1 MLPVCPVILPLFT
14 AALLAALTK
23 LISQR
28 LSQAIAIAVTLATL
42 ACNLWLLRASAAA
55 PIVYWFGDWRPR
67 HGIALGICFAVD
79 PIGAGLA
86 AFATF
91 LTLAAFV
98 FSAKYFDAVGNHFHA
113 LLLAFLAAMCGFSL
127 TGDLFNMFVFF
138 ELMSAA
144 AFALCAYKTED
155 PGSLQGGFNFAV
167 MNAIAAYFVLTGIAL
182 LYARTGALNM
192 AQMGRVLNSRSP
204 DALVIAGFV
213 FVVCGYLV
221 KAAVV
226 PFHFWLADAHAV
238 APTPVCILF
247 SGVMIQM
254 GLLAF
259 ARTYFAVFQHSFL
272 PHLGALTNLFVSVG
286 VITVVVG
293 SFMCYLQRNL
303 KRLLAFSTIAH
314 LGIMMMGISL
324 FTTEGLA
331 GAAIYTLGH
340 GVVKASLFL
349 VAGILLH
356 RFQTVDEGD
365 LYGKG
370 RNHPSTAV
378 IYFVSAIALA
388 GIPYSGLASG
398 VDLIHAA
405 ATSAGFDWLRWI
417 SMGAGV
423 VTSAAVLRAGVRIF
437 LGWGPVMDRGAAPKQ
452 TEAPETEEGHWH
464 TPFTMFLP
472 AAVLATIGLLLGLVP
487 NLQLAT
493 LHAAAQFTDSAAYA
507 SRVLDGHTLSV
518 ASAAHIPPADLA
530 GGFAAVLIAIVIAA
544 AHLFSPPIRALS
556 NIVIKPLHWLHKI
569 HSGHIGDYVAFLTF
583 GMACFGLICVFC
595 LQ

>member
-28 LSQAIAIAVTLATL
+28 LSQAIAIAATVATL
-42 ACNLWLLRASAAA
+42 GCNLWLMNASAAA
-55 PIVYWFGDWRPR
+55 PIVYWFGNWRPR
-67 HGIALGICFAVD
+67 DGIALGICFAVD

-91 LTLAAFV
+91 LTLAAFI

-192 AQMGRVLNSRSP
+192 AQMSRVLDSRLP
-204 DALVIAGFV
+204 DSLVIAGFV
-213 FVVCGYLV
+213 FIVCGYLV

-259 ARTYFAVFQHSFL
+259 ARTYFAIFHHSFAA
-272 PHLGALTNLFVSVG
+272 HLEALTNLFVTAG
-286 VITVVVG
+286 VITAVVG
-293 SFMCYLQRNL
+293 SFMCYLQRNI

-324 FTTEGLA
+324 FSAEGLA

-356 RFQTVDEGD
+356 RFKTVDEWD
-365 LYGKG
+365 LYAKG
-370 RNHPSTAV
+370 RGHPCTAV
-378 IYFVSAIALA
+378 VYFVSGIALA

-405 ATSAGFDWLRWI
+405 AKATGFDGLRWI
-417 SMGAGV
+417 SMGAGA

-437 LGWGPVMDRGAAPKQ
+437 LGWGPKTDRGAAPKQ
-452 TEAPETEEGHWH
+452 EESPETDEGHSH

-472 AAVLATIGLLLGLVP
+472 AAVLAAIGIVLGLVP
-487 NLQLAT
+487 KLQVAA
-493 LHAAAQFTDSAAYA
+493 LHAAAQFTDTAAYA
-507 SRVLDGHTLSV
+507 SRVLDGRILPI
-518 ASAAHIPPADLA
+518 ASIAHAPPADLA
-530 GGFAAVLIAIVIAA
+530 GGFAAVLIAIAIAA
-544 AHLFSPPIRALS
+544 AHLFSPTIRALS
-556 NIVIKPLHWLHKI
+556 NIAIKPLHWLHKI
-569 HSGHIGDYVAFLTF
+569 HSGHIGDYVTFLTF
-583 GMACFGLICVFC
+583 GMACFGLICVYC